1 MKPLMEYNLN
11 IVVSMSLTSL
21 NSTLILILYIL
32 LIPNTTVRT
41 SLLSIIVVTLGILS
55 ICAIYRAVRDIEDIL

>member
-1 MKPLMEYNLN
+1 MEYNLRL
-11 IVVSMSLTSL
+11 IVSVKMSLPYI

-32 LIPNTTVRT
+32 YIPNTMLRT

-55 ICAIYRAVRDIEDIL
+55 IVALYRAVRDIGDIL

>member
-1 MKPLMEYNLN
+1 MESKYRLMVY
-11 IVVSMSLTSL
+11 VKMSLPYI
-21 NSTLILILYIL
+21 NSILILILYIL

-55 ICAIYRAVRDIEDIL
+55 ICAVYRAVRDIDNIL

>member
-1 MKPLMEYNLN
+1 MVSKYN
-11 IVVSMSLTSL
+11 VVIYVKMSLPYL

-32 LIPNTTVRT
+32 YIPNTMLRT

-55 ICAIYRAVRDIEDIL
+55 ICAVYRAIRDIEDIL

>member
-1 MKPLMEYNLN
+1 MVSNLN
-11 IVVSMSLTSL
+11 IIVSVKMSLPYL

-32 LIPNTTVRT
+32 LIPNTAVRT

-55 ICAIYRAVRDIEDIL
+55 ILALYRAIRDIEHIL